1 MGRGISV
8 SYRKKEVITECDIEV
23 KKGRITAIVGSTGSG
38 KSTLLYTLSG
48 IIPNIIAGEMSG
60 KVVVD
65 GKPIRPPPNNITVV
79 FQMPD
84 AQMLG
89 ENGWD
94 VVMLNA
100 RMSKEDIA
108 KICKEFGILEK
119 MDRVPFSL
127 SFGERQLL
135 AICAGI
141 VHATDYLFLDEP
153 TSALDWKYT
162 RRVYS
167 VLQNMKERF
176 GILVVEHKLDVIK
189 KYADYVYVL
198 DKGKVIKEGKKEI
211 LNNLEV
217 RRCLG
222 LE

>member
-1 MGRGISV
+1 MIRG
-8 SYRKKEVITECDIEV
+8 CDIEI

-38 KSTLLYTLSG
+38 KSTLLYALSG
-48 IIPNIIAGEMSG
+48 IIPNIIAGDVKG
-60 KVVVD
+60 RIVVD
-65 GKPIRPPPNNITVV
+65 EKPLPPPPNNITVV

-89 ENGWD
+89 ESGWD
-94 VVMLNA
+94 VIMLNA
-100 RMSKEDIA
+100 KMSEKEIVSL
-108 KICKEFGILEK
+108 CKAFGILDK
-119 MDRVPFSL
+119 MNDVPFSL

-141 VHATDYLFLDEP
+141 AHATNYLFLDEP

-167 VLQNMKERF
+167 ILQNMKKRF
-176 GILVVEHKLDVIK
+176 GILVVEHKIDVIK
-189 KYADYVYVL
+189 KYADYIYVL
-198 DKGKVIKEGKKEI
+198 DKGKVVKEGKKDI
-211 LNNLEV
+211 LSDLEV

-222 LE
+222 IE